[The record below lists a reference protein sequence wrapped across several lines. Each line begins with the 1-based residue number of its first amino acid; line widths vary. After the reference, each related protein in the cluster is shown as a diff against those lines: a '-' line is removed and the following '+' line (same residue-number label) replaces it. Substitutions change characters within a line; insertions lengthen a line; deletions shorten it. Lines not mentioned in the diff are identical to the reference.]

1 MEHGIG
7 KFLLVH
13 VLLFQIRVHVREVD
27 GFADIRLIIA
37 AIRVDQRRNEMHA
50 VEIAQQD
57 TVFPV
62 AEATLLL
69 FHKNKSHTLN
79 SADLAGRIAIR
90 YQISTEKATLNQ
102 EKQWKWR
109 ASETCVFVTRTGD
122 GNEKM
127 NL

>member
-1 MEHGIG
+1 
-7 KFLLVH
+7 
-13 VLLFQIRVHVREVD
+13 
-27 GFADIRLIIA
+27 
-37 AIRVDQRRNEMHA
+37 MHA

-102 EKQWKWR
+102 EKQGKWC